1 MAIGGAVQL
10 AGGILTVVYFKT
22 MPWSLREYMAEN
34 LRSNYTG
41 GLGAGFLERQ
51 YDRSVDW
58 VQINVITNKAK
69 LFKLTL
75 FCLNY
80 IILLLSTNA
89 AVSFPMKTTA
99 TAISII
105 PTTSTQ

>member
-1 MAIGGAVQL
+1 LAIGGMIQL

-58 VQINVITNKAK
+58 VQINVRTETKIINFL
-69 LFKLTL
+69 LFVD
-75 FCLNY
+75 CPN
-80 IILLLSTNA
+80 
-89 AVSFPMKTTA
+89 
-99 TAISII
+99 
-105 PTTSTQ
+105 